1 MHRRTKTFIICVQD
15 RAGDTNL
22 IIASKAGHKTIVEAL
37 IKRYADVDTKVM
49 LFIVF
54 PYVSVLTDEV
64 KLSFAKFWLSF

>member
-1 MHRRTKTFIICVQD
+1 MHLRAKTFLICVQD

-49 LFIVF
+49 LFLLYF
-54 PYVSVLTDEV
+54 LMYRYPLM
-64 KLSFAKFWLSF
+64 K